1 MSKKRGLKPRLCH
14 CGGRSFPSREMSSP
28 ILPSVWPPPEN
39 GLMFDLY
46 NARRVAASG
55 GHNEGSRRID
65 AYEFVAPMPW
75 IALMEGSVVVPAVL
89 PSLKPTE
96 MTTLLNPCSHP
107 NEAV

>member
-46 NARRVAASG
+46 NARRVAARGAG
-55 GHNEGSRRID
+55 GSMLMSLWRPFRGS
-65 AYEFVAPMPW
+65 P
-75 IALMEGSVVVPAVL
+75 
-89 PSLKPTE
+89 
-96 MTTLLNPCSHP
+96 
-107 NEAV
+107 